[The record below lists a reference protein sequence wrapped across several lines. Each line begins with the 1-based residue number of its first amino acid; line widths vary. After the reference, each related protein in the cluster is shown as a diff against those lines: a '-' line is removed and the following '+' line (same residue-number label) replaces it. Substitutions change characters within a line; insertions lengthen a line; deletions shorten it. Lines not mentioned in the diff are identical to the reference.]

1 VPRYFFHVY
10 DDVVALDDEG
20 LELENVTIARDSAVS
35 AARALAA
42 AQIMEQGKVNIRHR
56 IDVEDEERRP
66 VLTLPFSAAF
76 GVVDE

>member
-20 LELENVTIARDSAVS
+20 LKLENVTIARDSAVR
-35 AARALAA
+35 AARGLAA